1 MVISGQIDGGLGINT
16 TTYGQYSTTTN
27 ASPSNN
33 HPIHCIQ
40 ESRWA
45 GYNEAKEASMKF
57 EGKTVGARLEFLRE
71 VHRRSASH
79 NQLYDRSLEHL
90 QCWTWRYFFASK
102 FVAIIVRT
110 DTRLDDGPARSLITW
125 RRLLK
130 SSLVRHLLRQN
141 CHSQRS
147 KCQLIFFYVKI
158 YLIIKEVAR
167 GNNGRLVCSC
177 VCWHV
182 TSLSIHGPDSQAN
195 RCVNDLGTGNV
206 SCDEQPLIDRAQNVP
221 TPPISVKSTL
231 PTPVADSART
241 STLQSIITHC
251 AGNFI
256 DFF

>member
-16 TTYGQYSTTTN
+16 TTYGQCSTTTI

-57 EGKTVGARLEFLRE
+57 EGKTVGARLEFLKGKF
-71 VHRRSASH
+71 HRRSASH

-221 TPPISVKSTL
+221 TPPISVNASNSCRGFRKDLNPSKYHNTL
-231 PTPVADSART
+231 CRE
-241 STLQSIITHC
+241 LR
-251 AGNFI
+251 
-256 DFF
+256 